1 MSGTR
6 AWLVTLAMVTG
17 PSAFAQDPEPVG
29 SPDPDPDGSPDP
41 APSAQP
47 VAAMPAPVSDQVIS
61 PKGKLS
67 ASLRLGMGVRALVP
81 YDEIDYCGDTDPET
95 ATGNAPVCTGRAPFS
110 LDLEL
115 SYGVTD
121 SVEVLLELRLGLE
134 RDFPSIP
141 NGDDGPR
148 NIHVSPGGRLFFG
161 EGARSKLFSTGQ
173 LVFDFSGYDNAAG
186 ESLGS
191 DFGVR
196 NLNGLWFDLHP
207 RYSVYGYVG
216 ETATFSRWM
225 RFELEAGIGVQGR
238 LR

>member
-1 MSGTR
+1 M
-6 AWLVTLAMVTG
+6 
-17 PSAFAQDPEPVG
+17 DPVA
-29 SPDPDPDGSPDP
+29 P
-41 APSAQP
+41 ADP
-47 VAAMPAPVSDQVIS
+47 VAAVNPAPPATAGPQLIS
-61 PKGKLS
+61 PKNKLS
-67 ASLRLGMGVRALVP
+67 ASLRLGMGIRALVP
-81 YDEIDYCGDTDPET
+81 YDEIDYCGKTDPQT
-95 ATGNAPVCTGRAPFS
+95 ATGYAAVCTGRAPFS

-115 SYGVTD
+115 SYGVTGNIEAL
-121 SVEVLLELRLGLE
+121 VELRLGLE
-134 RDFPSIP
+134 RDFASIP
-141 NGDDGPR
+141 SGDDGPR
-148 NIHVSPGGRLFFG
+148 SFHVSPGGRLFYG

-238 LR
+238 IR